1 MNNIGTNNKEN
12 NKKTNSSYD
21 NDKGCVNSKN
31 RYALTVLTDREHQT
45 LTLIA
50 GGFSDKDI
58 AERLKISERTV
69 NCFVERIRKKLD
81 VNNRTQA
88 VVRALLYGL
97 LNFEEILLA
106 AQMNNSEKIATNLG
120 G

>member
-1 MNNIGTNNKEN
+1 MKIRRKVNNIGTDNTEN
-12 NKKTNSSYD
+12 NKKTNNSYG
-21 NDKGCVNSKN
+21 NDKRCVSNKN

-45 LTLIA
+45 LALIA

-81 VNNRTQA
+81 AKNRTQA

-97 LNFEEILLA
+97 LNFEEILLT
-106 AQMNNSEKIATNLG
+106 AQMNNS
-120 G
+120 